1 MKEKLL
7 GATQSFSRCIIQPVM
22 FMSIM
27 GLVIAIAVLMQLD
40 FMPEAVRFWGT
51 LVKTMMDAMLNNLS
65 LIFCIGLASA
75 LAKKK
80 KVDAAILATIVFLMF
95 LAVNNSWLTTHEMLE
110 EAGKMGLSGTGQAMI
125 LGFQV
130 TDMGVLLGML
140 LGCVTGFIHN
150 KYSNVEFIDVFR
162 AYGGSRFA
170 FILMIP
176 ITLLL
181 GIGIC
186 YVWPTVNAGITA
198 MTHVMSS
205 TGAFGTFLY
214 GFFNRFLIPT
224 GLHHLIWMP
233 FQYTAIGGTA
243 EIAGQVYAG
252 ASPIWIAELS
262 NQASLTALDESVRF
276 FAYGFSK
283 VFGCIGIALAFI
295 KTAKPEN
302 KQAVKGVV
310 VPALSVAILAGIT
323 EPFEFTFL
331 FISPFLW
338 VIHSVL
344 DGFFQ
349 ALLFVCG
356 SRTKMGQGLI
366 NLITSNIAMDPKL
379 NKIYIFLI
387 IGVIGIIT
395 WYVVFVFL
403 IKKFNIKTP
412 GREDDG
418 VVAFATKEDV
428 EMKKLEQKKTKETAS
443 DVEKNC
449 ELLVAGLGGV
459 ENISTVN
466 NCFTRLRIDVGDI
479 NKVKDEII
487 HQVENKGIIKKGSNV
502 QIIIGMKVQTVREDL
517 CAYLHME

>member
-7 GATQSFSRCIIQPVM
+7 NASQKFSRSIIQPVM

-27 GLVIAIAVLMQLD
+27 GLVIAIAVLMQLE
-40 FMPEAVRFWGT
+40 FMPKGVQFWGG
-51 LVKTMMDAMLNNLS
+51 LFKTMMDAMLNNLP
-65 LIFCIGLASA
+65 LIFCIGLTTA

-80 KVDAAILATIVFLMF
+80 KTDAAILATIVFMMF
-95 LAVNNSWLTTHEMLE
+95 LAANNSWLTIHDMIAESQG
-110 EAGKMGLSGTGQAMI
+110 GKMGLYGTGQAI
-125 LGFQV
+125 VLGVQV
-130 TDMGVLLGML
+130 TDMGVFLGMI
-140 LGCVTGFIHN
+140 LGCLTGFIHN
-150 KYSNVEFIDVFR
+150 KYSEIEFIDVFR

-176 ITLLL
+176 ITLAFS
-181 GIGIC
+181 IGVC
-186 YVWPTVNAGITA
+186 YFWPVVNSVITA
-198 MTHVMSS
+198 TTQVMST

-214 GFFNRFLIPT
+214 GFLNRFLIPT

-233 FQYTAIGGTA
+233 FQYTAIGGVA
-243 EIAGQVYAG
+243 EIAGEMYYG

-262 NQASLTALDESVRF
+262 NQAILTQLDDSVRF
-276 FAYGFSK
+276 FTYGFSK

-295 KTAKPEN
+295 KTAKPQN
-302 KQAVKGVV
+302 KKAVKGIVI
-310 VPALSVAILAGIT
+310 PALSVAVLAGIT

-349 ALLFVCG
+349 ALLFVLG

-366 NLITSNIAMDPKL
+366 NLVTSNIAMDPNL

-387 IGVIGIIT
+387 VGVIGIIT
-395 WYVVFVFL
+395 WYVIFTFL

-418 VVAFATKEDV
+418 EVAFATKED
-428 EMKKLEQKKTKETAS
+428 LQKKKIAEATPIENDKKAPIYIIE
-443 DVEKNC
+443 
-449 ELLVAGLGGV
+449 GLGGQ
-459 ENISTVN
+459 ENILTVN
-466 NCFTRLRIDVGDI
+466 NCFTRLRIDVKDI
-479 NKVKDEII
+479 ALVNDELI
-487 HQVENKGIIKKGSNV
+487 QRAPTKGIVRKGNNV
-502 QIIIGMKVQTVREDL
+502 QIIIGVKVQTLRDDICEI
-517 CAYLHME
+517 LHME